1 MKLDT
6 LSTDELISLI
16 NDTACK
22 YYSLSQSGADTTNVK
37 QELFF
42 DIYVYLLNRKKF
54 SNSFNVKSDIEIL
67 DPNTI
72 VDFLSK
78 KIEKWSPGEADF
90 FRYFIHFF
98 NLRIKS
104 EYKKGNDYEELTDN
118 TVVSKKDAAK
128 DNNPAKDRSHQI
140 QADVL
145 AESKDEV
152 TTLFS
157 VLNEF
162 ILTKK
167 KEYENSPKFCYPI
180 SFFTELVTRSVSEL
194 GIKKAEEDIPEK
206 VLNVIDKDFAV
217 VYLDAEA
224 VGSFADIFRAEL
236 RPLSDFTMTEADRN
250 EKCGYALK
258 NVVYRKYVS
267 TVKGKDVSD
276 SAVSQQRKL
285 FEQILGQIRREKL
298 NR

>member
-1 MKLDT
+1 MDYVSLKSSIDT
-6 LSTDELISLI
+6 F
-16 NDTACK
+16 ACD
-22 YYSLSQSGADTTNVK
+22 YYALNQQGADTTNVK
-37 QELFF
+37 HKLIEKIYEYLSHRHKFCSGYDMESDFDLLGVEEIFKIISQALSNWTPGNAAFSNYLFGICNKRMITALKKINREINNRDTAYFDEESDSEQEDYIDTFEDFSSDSDTEEKVQSQNELYSLFT
-42 DIYVYLLNRKKF
+42 LLNE
-54 SNSFNVKSDIEIL
+54 SIL
-67 DPNTI
+67 
-72 VDFLSK
+72 F
-78 KIEKWSPGEADF
+78 
-90 FRYFIHFF
+90 
-98 NLRIKS
+98 
-104 EYKKGNDYEELTDN
+104 
-118 TVVSKKDAAK
+118 
-128 DNNPAKDRSHQI
+128 
-140 QADVL
+140 
-145 AESKDEV
+145 
-152 TTLFS
+152 
-157 VLNEF
+157 
-162 ILTKK
+162 KK